1 MVTLHLQLNWSS
13 SATYAQDTRIT
24 VLGHVQRGG
33 APSAFDRILGCRMG
47 SEAVMALMDAAPDSD
62 PIVVSL
68 KVVYIEL
75 RLGREGL
82 KIEVSLKGNSAVRVD
97 LMECVKKTQAVA
109 QAMAD
114 RKWDLAVELRGKS
127 FQNNLNTYR

>member
-1 MVTLHLQLNWSS
+1 MKNILVPVLTG
-13 SATYAQDTRIT
+13 AETRRAAQDTRIT

-47 SEAVMALMDAAPDSD
+47 SEAVMALIDATPDSD
-62 PIVVSL
+62 PIV
-68 KVVYIEL
+68 
-75 RLGREGL
+75 
-82 KIEVSLKGNSAVRVD
+82 VSLKGNSAVRVD

>member
-1 MVTLHLQLNWSS
+1 M
-13 SATYAQDTRIT
+13 
-24 VLGHVQRGG
+24 LGHVQRGG

-47 SEAVMALMDAAPDSD
+47 SEAVMALMDAKPDSD
-62 PIVVSL
+62 PIV
-68 KVVYIEL
+68 
-75 RLGREGL
+75 
-82 KIEVSLKGNSAVRVD
+82 VSLKGNSAVRVD

-127 FQNNLNTYR
+127 FQNNLNTYRYQYSTDQYQTG